1 MAHSS
6 PLVLLAALLFALA
19 TFAMPL
25 DPQQPIIPAH
35 STPKPRIF
43 PLAGGT
49 FAITGPPIMA
59 QLPPRPHHVAEE
71 KKVSVQTWYGAQKEH
86 GCDRTACASCRFAY
100 RCQKGRADC
109 LRCDEA
115 DYCSACEMPERG
127 AGEL

>member
-1 MAHSS
+1 MARSLAMILLS
-6 PLVLLAALLFALA
+6 TLLLALTTL
-19 TFAMPL
+19 AMPL
-25 DPQQPIIPAH
+25 DSQKPIVPTH
-35 STPKPRIF
+35 SAPKPRIF
-43 PLAGGT
+43 PLSAGT

-71 KKVSVQTWYGAQKEH
+71 KKASAQTWYGAQKER

-100 RCQKGRADC
+100 RCEKGRADC

-115 DYCSACEMPERG
+115 EYCSACEMPERG